1 MSGFSTSAPV
11 LDREH
16 LALYSGGDP
25 ALEAELFALLG
36 AQIADC
42 TARMRAANSAEDWRA
57 AAHTLKGA
65 ARGVGAKALGEA
77 CAAAEDR
84 PLDGAALDAVEA
96 QAVRAR
102 SAMTG

>member
-1 MSGFSTSAPV
+1 MSDPGGAAPV

-25 ALEAELFALLG
+25 ALEAELFVLLG

-42 TARMRAANSAEDWRA
+42 TARMDQARTDDDWRA

-77 CAAAEDR
+77 CAAAETA
-84 PLDGAALDAVEA
+84 PLDAAALEAVKAEA
-96 QAVRAR
+96 DRAIA
-102 SAMTG
+102 AMQC

>member
-1 MSGFSTSAPV
+1 MSDSSDGAPV

-42 TARMRAANSAEDWRA
+42 TARMEAAGSAGDWRA

-77 CAAAEDR
+77 CAAAEDN
-84 PLDGAALDAVEA
+84 PLDQAALTAVNAEA
-96 QAVRAR
+96 KRAMA
-102 SAMTG
+102 AMRA